1 MDTLQH
7 SPRTSGRD
15 PLPEG
20 HPDGAARPSR
30 WDGAFWRWLP
40 AAAAVLLP
48 VAAFLA
54 TDTAPADIAKYVFY
68 SAWGVV
74 LPGTLVFRSLRRRPH
89 TLVEDLAFGAVTGL
103 VLELAA
109 WAVFMALGLGS
120 AAILWPLAV
129 VIPFAAVPGLRQHWR
144 VRGYTRVPLGWSWA
158 VSGTVALTTGYLY
171 KTYLARNPILPT
183 GDGTRQFL
191 DIPYQMS
198 LAGSAKH
205 NFPPTLPQVS
215 GEPLEYHWFSFVHEA
230 MTSMVGHIDLPVVQ
244 LRLMIPALCALTMVV
259 TAVVA
264 WRLSGRA
271 WAGPVA
277 ALLIFTIAE
286 FNATPAWTSF
296 GSPQTTLMVWASI
309 SMTYSQPLLLAL
321 IAVAGEGLR
330 RRDADDPIPAFGNR
344 AVYVLIAMFAL
355 ASCAAKATSI
365 PVALAG
371 LALAGLVVL
380 IRTRRIPWAVV
391 IMGALVGAAQFF
403 SLAAIFHFKS
413 YGLEVA
419 PFSNLQDR
427 WADPENLRSS
437 TTQLVVASLV
447 GYAFLLNT
455 QLRMA
460 GMIPLMWRS
469 RMKLGAVQWFLL
481 GGAIAGPAAYLL
493 LNGWNSSYFTHA
505 GLVFGVLLSAWGYAE
520 AFDRAKLSG
529 RGKWALAVGSGAF
542 VLFLTWAIVFHGGGW
557 QHRVDKAI
565 KDLAPGRHSFL
576 DAFAFPGG
584 PATGPSTGTA
594 SGLTAMI
601 AAGLLA
607 CAVAAVCA
615 VVWWLV
621 SKRVTAL
628 RGRGGIIVLTG
639 ALLLGA
645 PTLVSDLRTPV
656 YDATVWGSLPLPA
669 GKVDAARWVRS
680 HSSPTDVIAT
690 NEHCWSPDDWATP
703 GADCPNR
710 QAFVLSGYSERS
722 VLIEGWAF
730 APRVMAAGSGEF
742 WDQELLAKN
751 DAAFTNPT
759 PALLG
764 ELRDKHGVRYLFVNR
779 KIAHESPRLTELA
792 KKVFDN
798 GRIGI
803 YELR

>member
-1 MDTLQH
+1 MDTLHH
-7 SPRTSGRD
+7 SPRVSGPS
-15 PLPEG
+15 PLPG
-20 HPDGAARPSR
+20 QRPDGAAPPGR
-30 WDGAFWRWLP
+30 WDGALWRWLP
-40 AAAAVLLP
+40 AATALLVT
-48 VAAFLA
+48 VAALVA
-54 TDTAPADIAKYVFY
+54 TDTALTDIAKYAFY
-68 SAWGVV
+68 AVWGVV
-74 LPGTLVFRSLRRRPH
+74 LPGTLVFRSLRRRPF
-89 TLVEDLAFGAVTGL
+89 TLVEDLALGAVTGL
-103 VLELAA
+103 VLELVA
-109 WAVFMALGLGS
+109 WAVFMALGIGS
-120 AAILWPLAV
+120 VALLWPLAV
-129 VIPFAAVPGLRQHWR
+129 VIPFAAIPGLRRHWR
-144 VRGYTRVPLGWSWA
+144 VSGYTKVPVSWSWA

-198 LAGSAKH
+198 LAGNAKH
-205 NFPPTLPQVS
+205 NFPLTLPQVS

-244 LRLMIPALCALTMVV
+244 LRLMLPALCALTMVV

-277 ALLIFTIAE
+277 ALLIFAIGE
-286 FNATPAWTSF
+286 FNGTPAWTPF

-330 RRDADDPIPAFGNR
+330 RRAADDPIPAFGSR
-344 AVYVLIAMFAL
+344 AVYVLVAMFAL

-380 IRTRRIPWAVV
+380 IQTRRIPWAIV
-391 IMGALVGAAQFF
+391 IMGALVGATQFF
-403 SLAAIFHFKS
+403 SLAVIFRFKS

-419 PFSNLQDR
+419 PFSNLER
-427 WADPENLRSS
+427 SWADPDNVRSS
-437 TTQLVVASLV
+437 TTTLVVASLV
-447 GYAFLLNT
+447 VYAFLLNT

-460 GMIPLMWRS
+460 GAIPLMWRS
-469 RMKLGAVQWFLL
+469 RMKLDAVQWFLL
-481 GGAIAGPAAYLL
+481 GGTVAGPAVYLL

-505 GLVFGVLLSAWGYAE
+505 GLAFGVLLSAWGYAE
-520 AFDRAKLSG
+520 AFDRAKLSKG
-529 RGKWALAVGSGAF
+529 GKWALGTGSVAF
-542 VLFLTWAIVFHGGGW
+542 VLFLSWAVVFHGVAW
-557 QHRVDKAI
+557 QQRVNQAI
-565 KDLAPGRHSFL
+565 TDLGPGRGSFL
-576 DAFAFPGG
+576 KAFVFPGPGAG
-584 PATGPSTGTA
+584 PGTGTA

-607 CAVAAVCA
+607 CAAAAVGA

-621 SKRVTAL
+621 SKRVSAL

-639 ALLLGA
+639 ALLLGT
-645 PTLVSDLRTPV
+645 PTLVNDLRTPG
-656 YDATVWGSLPLPA
+656 YDPTVWGSLPLPA
-669 GKVDAARWVRS
+669 GKVNAARWVRS
-680 HSSPTDVIAT
+680 HSAPADVIAT
-690 NEHCWSPDDWATP
+690 NEHCWSPNDWATP
-703 GADCPNR
+703 QADCPNR

-722 VLIEGWAF
+722 VLVEGWAF
-730 APRVMAAGSGEF
+730 APRVMGSGSGEF

-759 PALLG
+759 PGLLA
-764 ELRDKHGVRYLFVNR
+764 ELRDEHGVRYLFVNR
-779 KIAHESPRLTELA
+779 RIAPESPRLGELA
-792 KKVFDN
+792 GKVFDN